1 MMEKS
6 SFKRLKAAA
15 TRPEVDLALPTQA
28 FFDDGTASFTKAHD
42 AASGAPE
49 IRQSFPHMYIV
60 LAYNA
65 R

>member
-28 FFDDGTASFTKAHD
+28 FFDDGTTSFTKAHD

-49 IRQSFPHMYIV
+49 IRQSLSLIHISEPTRPY
-60 LAYNA
+60 
-65 R
+65 